1 MSCASVGVM
10 ALELRSEQQSVVSPI
25 VLAALLIICV
35 SLTQLVTQHVEETF
49 VSVLDLLNI

>member
-25 VLAALLIICV
+25 VLAALLIICE
-35 SLTQLVTQHVEETF
+35 SLTQLVTEHVEETF

>member
-1 MSCASVGVM
+1 MSCTSVGVM

-25 VLAALLIICV
+25 VLAALLIICE
-35 SLTQLVTQHVEETF
+35 SLTQLVTEHVEETF

>member
-1 MSCASVGVM
+1 MSCTSVGVM

-35 SLTQLVTQHVEETF
+35 SLTQLVTEHVEETF

>member
-1 MSCASVGVM
+1 MSCTSVGVM

>member
-1 MSCASVGVM
+1 M

-35 SLTQLVTQHVEETF
+35 SLTQLVTEHVEETF